1 MEEDD
6 DIIVFKGRRIPIGD
20 SAIDLKMRESLLKQ
34 YLMQFNK
41 MRFYCDALKTE
52 VLFIS
57 ESIREI
63 VFHAKKDAD
72 STVAAMCFPELLN
85 RAVYVRS
92 DIPKP
97 GNQRKGFKF
106 DVIYELHAKYAQGK
120 TAKVIVGARKS
131 GLHVQYCITALK
143 L

>member
-20 SAIDLKMRESLLKQ
+20 SAIDLK
-34 YLMQFNK
+34 
-41 MRFYCDALKTE
+41 
-52 VLFIS
+52 
-57 ESIREI
+57 
-63 VFHAKKDAD
+63 KDAD
-72 STVAAMCFPELLN
+72 STVAALCFPELLN

>member
-20 SAIDLKMRESLLKQ
+20 SAIDLRMRESLLKQ

-57 ESIREI
+57 ESIRENM
-63 VFHAKKDAD
+63 HKEK
-72 STVAAMCFPELLN
+72 
-85 RAVYVRS
+85 R
-92 DIPKP
+92 
-97 GNQRKGFKF
+97 QR
-106 DVIYELHAKYAQGK
+106 
-120 TAKVIVGARKS
+120 
-131 GLHVQYCITALK
+131 
-143 L
+143 

>member
-1 MEEDD
+1 MEEELEK
-6 DIIVFKGRRIPIGD
+6 INSGNLI
-20 SAIDLKMRESLLKQ
+20 E
-34 YLMQFNK
+34 
-41 MRFYCDALKTE
+41 DARKTE